1 MRNFLVQKVKC
12 GNRGQTLETDW
23 QTTVKTES
31 YKDAVQ
37 MGAFEYMNHV
47 RDIEE
52 ITVTQ
57 LGLWLYLVEENG
69 FKSLYRIY
77 NLDIETDI

>member
-1 MRNFLVQKVKC
+1 MRNFLVQIVKN
-12 GNRGQTLETDW
+12 GNSGKTLDTYWETRI
-23 QTTVKTES
+23 QAER
-31 YKDAVQ
+31 YIDAVQ
-37 MGAFEYMNHV
+37 QAAFRYLHHV

>member
-23 QTTVKTES
+23 QTTIRTES
-31 YKDAVQ
+31 YSDAVQ
-37 MGAFEYMNHV
+37 MGAFEYMHHIK
-47 RDIEE
+47 DIND
-52 ITVTQ
+52 ITVHP

-69 FKSLYRIY
+69 FQTLYRLY
-77 NLDIETDI
+77 NLDVETDI